1 MKILVAIS
9 YLNCQESL
17 NFLNN
22 LKFKINFEQI
32 CQYYILNFFIF
43 LKHLIYIL
51 LLMLNSSDLYGLLFS
66 YYYSIFKSLYIN
78 YYFFS
83 QISYNF
89 IFIIM
94 LFALLMNLIFKVV
107 FYNLLILVS
116 LLYFLQF
123 ILVNFELKYYFY
135 CYFLHFKHFHLFK
148 PFSMFIYFYYFLS
161 IFYYSQ
167 NSINFN

>member
-78 YYFFS
+78 YYLFS

>member
-78 YYFFS
+78 YYLFS

-135 CYFLHFKHFHLFK
+135 CYFLHFIHFHLFK

>member
-32 CQYYILNFFIF
+32 CQYYIFNFFIF
-43 LKHLIYIL
+43 LNHLIYIL

-78 YYFFS
+78 YYLFS